1 MEVLTTHIETIDE
14 SKLIDFLHSVF
25 SIESVDEVMDSLAEN
40 DKILMDW
47 LFSQGVSG
55 DLEEYSYE
63 ELLEYIENNF

>member
-25 SIESVDEVMDSLAEN
+25 SIESVDEVMESLAEN

>member
-1 MEVLTTHIETIDE
+1 MEILTTNIETIDE
-14 SKLIDFLHSVF
+14 CKLIDFLHSVF

-40 DKILMDW
+40 DKVLMDW

-55 DLEEYSYE
+55 NIEEYSYE

>member
-1 MEVLTTHIETIDE
+1 MEILTTHIETIDE

-40 DKILMDW
+40 DKVLMDW
-47 LFSQGVSG
+47 LFSQGISG
-55 DLEEYSYE
+55 NIEEYSYE

>member
-1 MEVLTTHIETIDE
+1 MEILTTNIETIDE
-14 SKLIDFLHSVF
+14 GKLIDFLHSVF

-40 DKILMDW
+40 DKVLMDW

-55 DLEEYSYE
+55 NIEEYSYE